1 MSMDGVSRWLGT
13 QRVNTPVF
21 FTGTLEVK
29 DISVCVFAK
38 DLLNADRRNHQNL
51 F

>member
-13 QRVNTPVF
+13 QRVNTTVF
-21 FTGTLEVK
+21 LQEHWK
-29 DISVCVFAK
+29 DLSVCVFAK

-51 F
+51 L